1 MYGRVVAGE
10 TGFFLN
16 VSKIP
21 AACLL
26 QVTQAALFRKGR
38 VRRGERPLEYIF
50 WPPCARCVKNHAERD
65 QRHSD
70 GKPEAPRPQPMRA
83 REVIHVDALGEGFG
97 RAVLSQHVS
106 T

>member
-16 VSKIP
+16 VSKIS

-26 QVTQAALFRKGR
+26 QVTQTALFRKGR
-38 VRRGERPLEYIF
+38 MRRGERTAGIYFLATLRALREEP
-50 WPPCARCVKNHAERD
+50 AERD

-70 GKPEAPRPQPMRA
+70 GKPETPRPQPMRA
-83 REVIHVDALGEGFG
+83 CEVIHVNALGEGFG